1 MSSVGSFF
9 SYFNDARSHDL
20 EVCKCMFNFY
30 FCFYSLLTAA
40 SNNPMIMKGEYVVRK
55 TGRGSFVIF
64 NIIWSYVPE
73 DTEKNKTF
81 S

>member
-1 MSSVGSFF
+1 
-9 SYFNDARSHDL
+9 
-20 EVCKCMFNFY
+20 
-30 FCFYSLLTAA
+30 
-40 SNNPMIMKGEYVVRK
+40 MIMKGEYVVRK